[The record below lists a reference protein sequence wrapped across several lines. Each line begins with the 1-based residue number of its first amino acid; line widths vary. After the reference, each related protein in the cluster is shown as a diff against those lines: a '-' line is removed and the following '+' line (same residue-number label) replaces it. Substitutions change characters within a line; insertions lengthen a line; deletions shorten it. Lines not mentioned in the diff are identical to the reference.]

1 MEPIY
6 LDHNAT
12 TPVADEVWRQMEPY
26 FGARASSGTAVTGGH
41 GKWYGNPSSRHGFG
55 RGARQA
61 VEEAREKV
69 AAAVGVH
76 PSQVIFTSGGTEAN
90 NLALKGAAAW
100 LKPGAIAVSRIEHP
114 CVIQPA
120 RDLRRQGWKL
130 REVAVDEEC
139 RLDLDDLGQALA
151 ESPALVSVMLAN
163 NETGAVQDVGAVSER
178 AHRIGALVH
187 TDAVQALGKMAVDFR
202 ALGVDMMTLS
212 AHKIYGPKGVGALI
226 VDKRVELAP
235 LLSGGGQERGIR
247 SGTENVPA
255 IVGFGVACEQIPDRL
270 ARVLQGTSLRD
281 RLEAGLKQ
289 MGAVIFAAGAERLP
303 NTSFF
308 ALPGLEGET
317 LVMALDRAGF
327 AVASGAACSS
337 ASSEIS
343 PVLAA
348 MGVDPGLAKGAVR
361 VSLGWDTTGAQVDA
375 FLAAV
380 GGELS
385 RLRSMAAVMAV

>member
-12 TPVADEVWRQMEPY
+12 TPVADEVWRQMLPY
-26 FGARASSGTAVTGGH
+26 FG
-41 GKWYGNPSSRHGFG
+41 KQYGNPSSRHGFG
-55 RGARQA
+55 RAARQA

-69 AAAVGVH
+69 AAVVGAH

-100 LKPGAIAVSRIEHP
+100 LKPGVIAVSRIEHP
-114 CVIQPA
+114 CVAQPA
-120 RDLRRQGWKL
+120 KGLRRQGWKL
-130 REVAVDEEC
+130 REVAVDAEC
-139 RLDLDDLGQALA
+139 RLDLDDLERTLA

-163 NETGAVQDVGAVSER
+163 NETGALQDVAAVAER
-178 AHRIGALVH
+178 ARRKGALAH
-187 TDAVQALGKMAVDFR
+187 TDAVQALGKMEVDFR
-202 ALGVDMMTLS
+202 GLGVDMMTLS

-235 LLSGGGQERGIR
+235 LLSGGGQEWGIR

-255 IVGFGVACEQIPDRL
+255 IVGFGAACELVSGRL
-270 ARVLQGTSLRD
+270 ARVLQESAGLRD
-281 RLEAGLKQ
+281 RLEAGLKK

-308 ALPGLEGET
+308 ALPGIEGET

-348 MGVDPGLAKGAVR
+348 MGVEPSLAKGAVR
-361 VSLGWDTTGAQVDA
+361 VSLGQENTAAQVDA
-375 FLAAV
+375 FLAAL
-380 GGELS
+380 GGELN